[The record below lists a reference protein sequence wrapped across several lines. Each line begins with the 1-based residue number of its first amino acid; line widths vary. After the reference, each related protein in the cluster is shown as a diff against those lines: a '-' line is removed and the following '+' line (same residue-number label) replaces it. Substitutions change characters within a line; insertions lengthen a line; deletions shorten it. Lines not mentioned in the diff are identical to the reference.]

1 MYIADF
7 GLARELQIYDRN
19 IMYTLKVVTLWYR
32 CPELLLGMRNYD
44 MAVDCWSLG
53 CIFAELIINGEGPLF
68 SGGKEPE

>member
-1 MYIADF
+1 
-7 GLARELQIYDRN
+7 
-19 IMYTLKVVTLWYR
+19 MYTLKVVTLWYR